1 MDLPVKKSSVNSL
14 NVTRSFGL
22 CSAACAL
29 FRLAILLILV
39 SAGTFTLLSF
49 SPVDPI
55 RAYIGNDLLHVPP
68 QQYPLIAARWGLDQ
82 PLWLRFWHWFIHIIQ
97 GDLGYSMVYNAPVA
111 QVIGDRFP
119 LSFVLLGSA
128 WLLSGVSGIMMGLAA
143 GRYLNRWPDRL
154 ICQISYLLSSLPT
167 FWVGLLL
174 LVIFAVHWQWF
185 PVCCA
190 WTPGDSAFD
199 AGIKDRFQHLILPMI
214 ALSLTGIGQIAL
226 HTRESVAEAM
236 QSDFANFARA
246 QGEKGWGLVRVQI
259 LNHALTPALCLQ
271 FASVGELLGG
281 SLLAEKVF
289 AYPGLGQAT
298 IDAGLRGD
306 IPLLM
311 GIVLL
316 STLLLFC
323 GNGLAALLLARMNRI
338 LGPDNAE

>member
-1 MDLPVKKSSVNSL
+1 MDVQLKRLFMTTLSVA
-14 NVTRSFGL
+14 RSDGL
-22 CSAACAL
+22 CQVL
-29 FRLAILLILV
+29 FTLLRLVLQLILV
-39 SAGTFTLLSF
+39 MAGTFTLLSF

-82 PLWLRFWHWFIHIIQ
+82 PLWLRFWHWFSQLIQ

-111 QVIGDRFP
+111 QVIGERFSV
-119 LSFVLLGSA
+119 SFALLASA
-128 WLLSGVSGIMMGLAA
+128 WVLSGVSGILIGFLA

-154 ICQISYLLSSLPT
+154 ICRISYLSSSLPT

-190 WTPGDSAFD
+190 WDPGSNTQD
-199 AGIKDRFQHLILPMI
+199 ASIGDRIHHLILPVI
-214 ALSLTGIGQIAL
+214 ALSLTGFGQIVL
-226 HTRESVAEAM
+226 HTREKIAEVM
-236 QSDFANFARA
+236 RSDFVHYARA
-246 QGEKGWGLVRVQI
+246 QGDKGWSLLRVQVFR
-259 LNHALTPALCLQ
+259 HAVTPALCLQ
-271 FASVGELLGG
+271 FASIAELLGG
-281 SLLAEKVF
+281 SLLAEKIF

-311 GIVLL
+311 GIVVFC
-316 STLLLFC
+316 TLLVFC
-323 GNGLAALLLARMNRI
+323 GNSLSALLLARMNRI
-338 LGPDNAE
+338 LEHK